1 MTGNIGAVDPNSRG
15 WAGLLAGHGATQL
28 QTALRDWLPRQRWFG
43 AKTRRIRTAKVLE
56 WVALPDAG
64 ASSAL
69 VFIQIDYEE
78 GPPSVFQLPLAMV
91 AGAEAERIAVQ
102 NPECVLAA
110 LTTKAGSDIVYDAT
124 TREDFRQSL
133 LALIRSNS
141 TLAVVS
147 AQSSGEVN
155 PLDASQSPFRSHLE
169 ARASSAFGDRAVNER
184 ISSRVGSAEQSNTSI
199 LYGDA
204 YILKLFRR
212 LQPGENPDVEI
223 GRFLTDVAHFSH
235 IAPFLGEAAIT
246 HTNGEKTT
254 VAMLQALV
262 PNHGDGWDWFL
273 KQLRLYFGE
282 VSTRPATPALAPP
295 GFHAERPPLPIAI
308 GPAQSS
314 LAAAALL
321 GRRTAEMH
329 LALSSS
335 RDIFD
340 FAPEAFTTEDLER
353 DALRIETQI
362 NSALK
367 ALKTGL
373 SNLNHSISDA
383 AGVLLSRQDELV
395 ARAQAILRL
404 PARGERIRIHG
415 DYHLGQTLR
424 TGSEPG
430 DFVLL
435 DFEGEPARPLAER
448 RRKQSPLKDVA
459 GMIRSFSYVAYAA
472 LDKSLAD
479 NREGSQ
485 PTHSTDLAAWAEL
498 WRNAASAEFLWAY
511 REVISASKTLLPPP
525 EQSHDLLGAY
535 LLEKALYELL
545 YELNNRPAWL
555 HIPIA
560 GILSS

>member
-1 MTGNIGAVDPNSRG
+1 VTGNTGAVDITSRG
-15 WAGLLAGHGATQL
+15 WVSLLAGHGAPQL
-28 QTALRDWLPRQRWFG
+28 QTALKGWLPRQRWFG
-43 AKTRRIRTAKVLE
+43 AKTRRIRTANVFE
-56 WVALPDAG
+56 WVALPDTSG
-64 ASSAL
+64 SSAL

-78 GPPSVFQLPLAMV
+78 GPPSDFQLPLAI
-91 AGAEAERIAVQ
+91 GTGTEAERIAVE
-102 NPECVLAA
+102 NPECVLTA

-124 TREDFRQSL
+124 TREDFRRAL

-155 PLDASQSPFRSHLE
+155 PLDASQQPIGSRLE
-169 ARASSAFGDRAVNER
+169 SRASSTFADRPVNER
-184 ISSRVGSAEQSNTSI
+184 IPSRVGSAEQSNTSI

-204 YILKLFRR
+204 LILKLFRR

-223 GRFLTDVAHFSH
+223 GRFLTDVAHFRH
-235 IAPFLGEAAIT
+235 IAPFLGEVAIT
-246 HTNGEKTT
+246 HTTGDKTT
-254 VAMLQALV
+254 VAMLQALL
-262 PNHGDGWDWFL
+262 PNHGDGWEWFL
-273 KQLRLYFGE
+273 NQLRLFFGE
-282 VSTRPATPALAPP
+282 VSTRPAPPAPAPR
-295 GFHAERPPLPIAI
+295 GFLAERPPLPIAI
-308 GPAQSS
+308 VPAHSL

-340 FAPEAFTTEDLER
+340 FAPEAITTEDLER
-353 DALRIETQI
+353 DAQRIETQI
-362 NSALK
+362 DSALK
-367 ALKTGL
+367 ALKMGL
-373 SNLNHSISDA
+373 SNLNPPISDA

-404 PARGERIRIHG
+404 PAKGERIRIHG

-435 DFEGEPARPLAER
+435 DFEGEPARSLAER
-448 RRKQSPLKDVA
+448 RSKQSPLKDVA

-472 LDKSLAD
+472 LDKFLAD

-485 PTHSTDLAAWAEL
+485 PINSTDLAAWAEL

-511 REVISASKTLLPPP
+511 REAISANKTLLPPP
-525 EQSHDLLGAY
+525 EQSQDLLGAY